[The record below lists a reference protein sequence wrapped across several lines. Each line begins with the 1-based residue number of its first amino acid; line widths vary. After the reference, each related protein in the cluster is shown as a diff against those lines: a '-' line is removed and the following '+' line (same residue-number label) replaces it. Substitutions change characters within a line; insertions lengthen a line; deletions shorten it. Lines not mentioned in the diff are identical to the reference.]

1 MGLVRRNNA
10 KYQGRYHL
18 TFLDNLLIVQ
28 NLILTSCWGF
38 FMGTP
43 FVQSVFKTYRQLK

>member
-18 TFLDNLLIVQ
+18 TFLVNLLIVQ
-28 NLILTSCWGF
+28 NLTRCWGF

-43 FVQSVFKTYRQLK
+43 FVQSVYKTCGQLK